1 MVVFSSMNFG
11 LSVMPMFKWT
21 MNSLSH
27 VSFMRFYFILFFDS
41 LPFWFSLKSQD
52 SGLVGPV
59 PLFGLYTCI
68 ERN

>member
-1 MVVFSSMNFG
+1 
-11 LSVMPMFKWT
+11 
-21 MNSLSH
+21 
-27 VSFMRFYFILFFDS
+27 MRFYFILFFDS

-68 ERN
+68 ERNWCKNRLIHSLGI